1 MEVFLLIDN
10 VFKKYMEEIKTNNY
24 LEIELKKNL
33 IYMKIRK
40 NIFKLIKT

>member
-33 IYMKIRK
+33 IYMKIRI

>member
-1 MEVFLLIDN
+1 
-10 VFKKYMEEIKTNNY
+10 MEEIKTNNY

-33 IYMKIRK
+33 IYMKIRI